1 MFKKMKNGNE
11 HILDEERKNKY
22 VLFVRV
28 RKKPQRDSG
37 WFLELLFA
45 AAFVFLDFSHTIL
58 VYKGFVE
65 MVMFGVK

>member
-37 WFLELLFA
+37 
-45 AAFVFLDFSHTIL
+45 
-58 VYKGFVE
+58 
-65 MVMFGVK
+65 